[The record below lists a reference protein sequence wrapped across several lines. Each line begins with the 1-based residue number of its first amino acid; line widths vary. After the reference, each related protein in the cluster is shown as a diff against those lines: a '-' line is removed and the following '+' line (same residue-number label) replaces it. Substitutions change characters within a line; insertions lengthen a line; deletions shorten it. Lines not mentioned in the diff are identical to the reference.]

1 MSGGFFKFLASNKCD
16 AQTTA
21 KAFYRAP
28 AVWSSVETF
37 VTQGT
42 LHNYFEFCIFLLASV
57 QAGLTDA
64 WATGNQLLF
73 LSHPLNHIAK
83 NPQLGKKKK
92 NKQKMLNSR
101 TIQSLNRELNR
112 IIPISGKWEARK
124 AEYFQ
129 GTLMLIL
136 GVRTSSWCFSFISAL
151 CHSGPCQHQIR
162 AMLWDVHL
170 SQQEREKI
178 HISEPKPQPYPHWG
192 KPDLVT
198 QHMLAGWMKYS
209 KATCH

>member
-1 MSGGFFKFLASNKCD
+1 MHACLRKARRGIKKYMNVVVHQYLQQSTKEETRTMQGYFSKCEWRFFKFLTSNKCD

-73 LSHPLNHIAK
+73 LSRPLNHIAK
-83 NPQLGKKKK
+83 NPQLGKKKQKQTK
-92 NKQKMLNSR
+92 NIKLKNNPIFEQGVKQNYPNL
-101 TIQSLNRELNR
+101 
-112 IIPISGKWEARK
+112 RK
-124 AEYFQ
+124 
-129 GTLMLIL
+129 
-136 GVRTSSWCFSFISAL
+136 VR
-151 CHSGPCQHQIR
+151 
-162 AMLWDVHL
+162 D
-170 SQQEREKI
+170 
-178 HISEPKPQPYPHWG
+178 
-192 KPDLVT
+192 
-198 QHMLAGWMKYS
+198 
-209 KATCH
+209 